1 MDFDQFKQLIW
12 SFYAENKR
20 SFLWRHESDPYK
32 VVVSEVMLQQT
43 QTIRVVEKYRAFIDR
58 FPTITDLAA
67 ASFANVLSH
76 WNGLGYN
83 RRALF
88 LHKLS
93 QIVVEK
99 HGGVIPCDEDILVSL
114 PGIGKATAAS
124 ICAFAFN
131 KSTVFIETNIRTIF
145 LHHFFPLQDGIDDKQ
160 LLPLIEKTVDHKN
173 SRDWYYALMD
183 YGVYLKQ
190 SIPNPSRKSKHH
202 TKQSKF
208 HGSDRQIRGA
218 VLRALLERKML
229 LFDELLEILKT
240 TEANRII
247 KVVQTLAK
255 DGLIIWNQECQ
266 TITLC

>member
-1 MDFDQFKQLIW
+1 MDFNQFKQLIW

-20 SFLWRHESDPYK
+20 DFLWRHESDPYK
-32 VVVSEVMLQQT
+32 VVLSEAMLQQT

-67 ASFANVLSH
+67 ASFADVLSQ

-93 QIVVEK
+93 HIVVK
-99 HGGVIPCDEDILVSL
+99 QYGGIVPCDQDILVSL

-124 ICAFAFN
+124 ICAFAYN
-131 KSTVFIETNIRTIF
+131 KPTVFIETNIRTVF

-160 LLPLIEKTVDHKN
+160 LLPLIEKTVDFAN
-173 SRDWYYALMD
+173 PRDWYYALMD

-229 LFDELLEILKT
+229 LFHELLEILKT